1 MIFAGNFTWKTTS
14 FLLPPFGPLVEPAGF
29 SFFIVCGLFIP
40 DGNRLERNGYPRRS
54 CFSKNSRIE
63 RFLSSLSK

>member
-1 MIFAGNFTWKTTS
+1 
-14 FLLPPFGPLVEPAGF
+14 LVEPAGF